1 MNKYKQLA
9 VNTVIFTIGS
19 FGSKIISLLM
29 NNLYTKHIS
38 PENLY
43 TKSLLE
49 NTALFLIPIF
59 IFSMTEAI
67 IRYGLDKKYDKKQVF
82 TTASTIA
89 GVGLCTLLFTIPF
102 LKYIPF
108 FRQLN
113 GYVTLLMLYI
123 IASCIR
129 SICSQ
134 FVRAREMVTLF
145 SLDGILCTLS
155 LFVFNIIFITKL
167 GLGVKGFMIANIL
180 SDSCSS
186 AFLFMMAG
194 LRRYYDLSCYNRRLG
209 RSMLKFTIP
218 LIPTT
223 VIWTFT
229 GYSDQLFI
237 SNLTSSRVP
246 LGEEPAGIYY
256 AATKV
261 PNLLSMLSTIVY
273 QSWNMSAIL
282 ENESDDKKEFYGNV
296 YSAYESVLFVGSAAL
311 ILLAKPIS
319 SILNNCSV
327 YPQYADA
334 YKYTPLLIAAAL
346 FTCLDLF
353 LASVYTATKKSKNAF
368 ITLAAVAIVNIIMNI
383 IIIPEWGIQGAAFT
397 TLFSYLLCFWLRI
410 VDSRYYVPFDFDFR
424 RHFINFAL
432 LGGMC
437 IASVFVPT
445 GCITINLLLTI
456 VIIWFNYQ
464 PLLRIAQKVL
474 KIQ

>member
-9 VNTVIFTIGS
+9 LNTVIFTVGS
-19 FGSKIISLLM
+19 FGSKLISVLM

-89 GVGLCTLLFTIPF
+89 GVGLCALTVIVPF
-102 LKYIPF
+102 LRFIPF
-108 FRQLN
+108 FRQMK
-113 GYVTLLMLYI
+113 GYVILLMLYI
-123 IASCIR
+123 IASCLR
-129 SICSQ
+129 AICSQ

-145 SLDGILCTLS
+145 SLDGIICTLM
-155 LFVFNIIFITKL
+155 LFIFNVIFISKL
-167 GLGVKGFMIANIL
+167 GLGVKGFMISSIL
-180 SDSCSS
+180 SDSCSA
-186 AFLFMMAG
+186 AFLFVMGG
-194 LRRYYDLSCYNRRLG
+194 LKRFYDLSCYNRRLG
-209 RSMLKFTIP
+209 KSMLRFTVP

-223 VIWTFT
+223 IIWTFT
-229 GYSDQLFI
+229 GFSDQLFI
-237 SNLTSSRVP
+237 SNLTSSRVE
-246 LGEEPAGIYY
+246 LGEGAAGLYY
-256 AATKV
+256 AATKI
-261 PNLLSMLSTIVY
+261 PNLLSILSTIIY

-282 ENESDDKKEFYGNV
+282 ENESADRERFYSNV
-296 YSAYESVLFVGSAAL
+296 YSAYESVLFVASAGL

-319 SILNNCSV
+319 AILNNCSV

-368 ITLAAVAIVNIIMNI
+368 ITLAAVAVINIIMNI
-383 IIIPEWGIQGAAFT
+383 MIIPEWGIQGAALA
-397 TLFSYLLCFWLRI
+397 TLFSYLACFWLRI
-410 VDSRYYVPFDFDFR
+410 VDSRYYIAFDFDMKQ
-424 RHFINFAL
+424 HLINFAL
-432 LGGMC
+432 LSGMC
-437 IASVFVPT
+437 LVSVFRPA
-445 GCITINLLLTI
+445 GYITVNILLTAVI
-456 VIIWFNYQ
+456 VFLNYQ
-464 PLLRIAQKVL
+464 PLLRMGKKIL
-474 KIQ
+474 KRQ

>member
-1 MNKYKQLA
+1 MNKYKLLA

-43 TKSLLE
+43 TKSLVE

-59 IFSMTEAI
+59 MFSMTEAL

-89 GVGLCTLLFTIPF
+89 MVGLCALTVIVPF
-102 LKYIPF
+102 LRFIPF
-108 FRQLN
+108 FRQLR
-113 GYVTLLMLYI
+113 GYIILLILYI
-123 IASCIR
+123 IASSIR
-129 SICSQ
+129 AICSQ

-145 SLDGILCTLS
+145 SLDGILCTLT
-155 LFVFNIIFITKL
+155 LFIFNIIFISKF
-167 GLGVKGFMIANIL
+167 GLGVKGFMLSSIL
-180 SDSCSS
+180 SDTCSA
-186 AFLFMMAG
+186 AFLFTMAG
-194 LRRYYDLSCYNRRLG
+194 LRRYYDLSCYNSRLG
-209 RSMLKFTIP
+209 KSMLKFTIP

-237 SNLTSSRVP
+237 SNLTSDRVP
-246 LGEEPAGIYY
+246 LGEGPAGIYY
-256 AATKV
+256 AATKI

-273 QSWNMSAIL
+273 QAWNMSAIL
-282 ENESDDKKEFYGNV
+282 ENESEDKKDFYGNV
-296 YSAYESVLFVGSAAL
+296 YSAYESVLFVGSALL
-311 ILLAKPIS
+311 ILLAKPVS
-319 SILNNCSV
+319 AILNNCTV

-368 ITLAAVAIVNIIMNI
+368 ITLAVVAVVNIIMNI

-397 TLFSYLLCFWLRI
+397 TFFSYLLCFWLRI
-410 VDSRYYVPFDFDFR
+410 VDSRFYVPFTFDIR
-424 RHFINFAL
+424 QHFINFAL

-437 IASVFVPT
+437 LASVFRPS
-445 GCITINLLLTI
+445 GYITINILLTAAI
-456 VIIWFNYQ
+456 VFFNFQ
-464 PLLRIAQKVL
+464 PLLRIGEKIL
-474 KIQ
+474 KR